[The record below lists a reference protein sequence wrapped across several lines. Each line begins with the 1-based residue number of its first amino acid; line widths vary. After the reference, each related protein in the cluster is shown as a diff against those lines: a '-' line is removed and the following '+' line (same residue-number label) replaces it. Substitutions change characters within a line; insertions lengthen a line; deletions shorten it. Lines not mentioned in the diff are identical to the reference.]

1 MRCPED
7 LTASITMQRRQLS
20 WPYASARKRT
30 ALYPVR
36 EASANVPYASVDHV
50 TIGPS
55 LNVSRPL
62 RRVHPAVIIL
72 IGLLSACTS
81 PASGATSPT
90 ANSPSASA
98 TPASGYRVV
107 FTASTPS
114 ASEIFLYDSAS
125 STPQQLVAL
134 GAGAPPDARFVS
146 PQKIAYLD
154 NSSSGSTK
162 IISLELGTR
171 AKSTD
176 ATINGYVPAFAY
188 SHDGSMLAYLLHD
201 NAGKPSL
208 HVRRGGQ
215 ETTLNLNAIPGR
227 GIGRDDEVRLE
238 YAPDD
243 KYLLMVDTF
252 VGNQGQAPETGQFLV
267 LRAGDNTVAFLPPS
281 GVSANATM
289 ATWAAHSDRLY
300 YRDAIGVR
308 TWDAGV
314 TSVGTLATGL
324 HWYDPAASADDHWL
338 AFADI
343 DARSAPHVRLY
354 DLQTNHVVPTVTAA
368 RSHPILITADTLW
381 YLEEQPCQ
389 SECLGGPFQTSGKV
403 LAYSLTTKSETALP
417 FTDVPSLSQ
426 LSVFRC

>member
-1 MRCPED
+1 MRTGLC
-7 LTASITMQRRQLS
+7 QLRV
-20 WPYASARKRT
+20 ASAK
-30 ALYPVR
+30 ALYR
-36 EASANVPYASVDHV
+36 RVDRV

-62 RRVHPAVIIL
+62 QRLHPAVIL
-72 IGLLSACTS
+72 LGLLSACSS
-81 PASGATSPT
+81 PATGTTSATT
-90 ANSPSASA
+90 NSPSASA
-98 TPASGYRVV
+98 TPTPASGYRVI

-134 GAGAPPDARFVS
+134 GAGAPPEARFVA

-154 NSSSGSTK
+154 NSSPGSTS

-176 ATINGYVPAFAY
+176 ATVSGYVPAFAY
-188 SHDGSMLAYLLHD
+188 SHDGSMLAYLVHD

-215 ETTLNLNAIPGR
+215 ETSLNLNAIPGR
-227 GIGRDDEVRLE
+227 GVGRDDEVRLE

-267 LRAGDNTVAFLPPS
+267 LRAVDNTVAFVPPS
-281 GVSANATM
+281 GISANATM
-289 ATWAAHSDRLY
+289 ATWARQTDRLY
-300 YRDAIGVR
+300 YRDAVGVR

-314 TSVGTLATGL
+314 PSVGTLATAL
-324 HWYDPAASADDHWL
+324 HWYDPAASADDRWL
-338 AFADI
+338 AYTDI
-343 DARSAPHVRLY
+343 DSRNVPHVQLY
-354 DLQTNHVVPTVTAA
+354 DLQSNQAMATTTAA
-368 RSHPILITADTLW
+368 RSHPVFITGDTVW
-381 YLEEQPCQ
+381 YLEEQACS
-389 SECLGGPFQTSGKV
+389 SECLGGPSQTSGRV
-403 LAYSLTTKSETALP
+403 FAYSLKSKSETALP
-417 FTDVPSLSQ
+417 FSDVHNLSQ
-426 LSVFRC
+426 LSVSSS

>member
-1 MRCPED
+1 
-7 LTASITMQRRQLS
+7 
-20 WPYASARKRT
+20 
-30 ALYPVR
+30 
-36 EASANVPYASVDHV
+36 
-50 TIGPS
+50 
-55 LNVSRPL
+55 
-62 RRVHPAVIIL
+62 
-72 IGLLSACTS
+72 
-81 PASGATSPT
+81 
-90 ANSPSASA
+90 
-98 TPASGYRVV
+98 VV

-134 GAGAPPDARFVS
+134 GAGAPPEARFVA

-154 NSSSGSTK
+154 NASPGSTK

-176 ATINGYVPAFAY
+176 ATVGGYVPAFAY
-188 SHDGSMLAYLLHD
+188 SHDGSLLAYLLHD

-267 LRAGDNTVAFLPPS
+267 LRAADNTVAFVPPS

-289 ATWAAHSDRLY
+289 ATWARHTDRLY
-300 YRDAIGVR
+300 YRDAVGVR

-314 TSVGTLATGL
+314 PSVGTLATAL
-324 HWYDPAASADDHWL
+324 HWYDPAASADDRWL
-338 AFADI
+338 AYTDI
-343 DARSAPHVRLY
+343 DNRNVPHVQLY
-354 DLQTNHVVPTVTAA
+354 DLQNNQAVATTAEA
-368 RSHPILITADTLW
+368 RSHPIFITGDTVW
-381 YLEEQPCQ
+381 YLEEQACS
-389 SECLGGPFQTSGKV
+389 SECLGGPSQTSGKV
-403 LAYSLTTKSETALP
+403 FAYSLKSKSETALP
-417 FTDVPSLSQ
+417 FSDVHNLSQ
-426 LSVFRC
+426 LSVSSS